1 LNFNLLCN
9 KTMFEFIKIN
19 IWFNRCSVLFSI
31 TVIWMIVIWMIVIW
45 ITIK

>member
-9 KTMFEFIKIN
+9 KTMFEFIKTN
-19 IWFNRCSVLFSI
+19 IWFNSCIVLFLI
-31 TVIWMIVIWMIVIW
+31 VVIWMIVIW